1 MESGRIDRGRGRRLK
16 AGWRDTLLLLDEFK
30 WPLAAFAAVILLSS
44 AAWTLVPKPPEE
56 AHTNF
61 GETVYRMIQLVFFQ
75 GGDRFPQTDALRV
88 FYYALPILGLGIL
101 GLGLADFGAQL
112 FNRRGRS
119 KEWEM
124 AVASTFRNHVVLIGM
139 GHLGFRVAN
148 QLRDMGRELVVVE
161 LDDRQDLT
169 REIRARDVPVI
180 IDDAARDS
188 VLLGA
193 GIERAR
199 AIILAIQND
208 ALNLKIALKA
218 RALNPQI
225 DVIVRI
231 FDDDFAEALRKQFGF
246 TAMSATSLAAPFF
259 AATAAGVDLSQPV
272 TVDGHPLSV
281 SRLIIA
287 AGSSLSALTVGA
299 VEQRY
304 DVSVVMIHSS
314 EGTDM
319 HPPDARRLKAGDSV
333 AVFGAPESV
342 NRLAGDNGGR

>member
-1 MESGRIDRGRGRRLK
+1 MANGRADRGLRRRLR

-30 WPLAAFAAVILLSS
+30 WPLAAFAGVILLSS
-44 AAWTLVPKPPEE
+44 VLWSVIPKPAEE
-56 AHTNF
+56 AHANF
-61 GETVYRMIQLVFFQ
+61 GETLYRMIQLVFFQ

-88 FYYALPILGLGIL
+88 FYYVLPILGLGIL

-148 QLRDMGRELVVVE
+148 QLRDMGRELVVIE

-169 REIRARDVPVI
+169 REIRSRDVPVI
-180 IDDAARDS
+180 IDDATRDT
-188 VLLGA
+188 VLIGA

-218 RALNPQI
+218 RALNPKI
-225 DVIVRI
+225 DVVVRI

-272 TVDGHPLSV
+272 TVEGHPLSV
-281 SRLIIA
+281 SRLVV
-287 AGSSLSALTVGA
+287 AGGSRLSAMTIGDI
-299 VEQRY
+299 EQRY
-304 DVSVVMIHSS
+304 DVSVVMIHATD
-314 EGTDM
+314 GTDM
-319 HPPDARRLKAGDSV
+319 HPPDSRRARPGDTL

>member
-1 MESGRIDRGRGRRLK
+1 
-16 AGWRDTLLLLDEFK
+16 
-30 WPLAAFAAVILLSS
+30 
-44 AAWTLVPKPPEE
+44 
-56 AHTNF
+56 
-61 GETVYRMIQLVFFQ
+61 
-75 GGDRFPQTDALRV
+75 
-88 FYYALPILGLGIL
+88 
-101 GLGLADFGAQL
+101 
-112 FNRRGRS
+112 
-119 KEWEM
+119 M

-139 GHLGFRVAN
+139 GHLVFRVAT
-148 QLRDMGRELVVVE
+148 QLRDMGRELVVIE
-161 LDDRQDLT
+161 LDDPQDLT

-246 TAMSATSLAAPFF
+246 TAMSATSLALF

-319 HPPDARRLKAGDSV
+319 YPPDARRLKAGDSV

>member
-1 MESGRIDRGRGRRLK
+1 M
-16 AGWRDTLLLLDEFK
+16 
-30 WPLAAFAAVILLSS
+30 
-44 AAWTLVPKPPEE
+44 
-56 AHTNF
+56 
-61 GETVYRMIQLVFFQ
+61 
-75 GGDRFPQTDALRV
+75 
-88 FYYALPILGLGIL
+88 
-101 GLGLADFGAQL
+101 
-112 FNRRGRS
+112 
-119 KEWEM
+119 
-124 AVASTFRNHVVLIGM
+124 
-139 GHLGFRVAN
+139 
-148 QLRDMGRELVVVE
+148 
-161 LDDRQDLT
+161 
-169 REIRARDVPVI
+169 
-180 IDDAARDS
+180 
-188 VLLGA
+188 
-193 GIERAR
+193 
-199 AIILAIQND
+199 
-208 ALNLKIALKA
+208 
-218 RALNPQI
+218 
-225 DVIVRI
+225 IVRI
-231 FDDDFAEALRKQFGF
+231 FDDDFAEALRKQYGF